1 MIQSDLGVYGPDL
14 LAFLKAR
21 DVKKR
26 AKKSL
31 NEAKA
36 TYDLACS
43 GLEEMRDN
51 FNAAFESSEEP
62 KEWRNY
68 EKNMISNVKISEK
81 NLKVKSTK
89 NWNLAAEK
97 PESVPKIPLNTV
109 LEGFWT
115 CLGPY
120 ISRLYYIH

>member
-36 TYDLACS
+36 TYDQACV

-62 KEWRNY
+62 KEWKNY
-68 EKNMISNVKISEK
+68 EK
-81 NLKVKSTK
+81 T
-89 NWNLAAEK
+89 W
-97 PESVPKIPLNTV
+97 
-109 LEGFWT
+109 
-115 CLGPY
+115 
-120 ISRLYYIH
+120 

>member
-36 TYDLACS
+36 TYDQACS

-68 EKNMISNVKISEK
+68 EK
-81 NLKVKSTK
+81 T
-89 NWNLAAEK
+89 W
-97 PESVPKIPLNTV
+97 
-109 LEGFWT
+109 
-115 CLGPY
+115 
-120 ISRLYYIH
+120 